1 MTPVRFLFDEDC
13 NARIVRGIRRRTS
26 TFNLITIHEAELDSA
41 KDFDVLAHAAM
52 EGRVVVSHDVRTMT
66 AYAKIR
72 LLAGLPMAGLRL
84 IPQAY
89 PVGQAIED
97 LLLIAEVST
106 AEEWRGRVIFLPL

>member
-1 MTPVRFLFDEDC
+1 VTPVRYLFDENC

-26 TFNLITIHEAELDSA
+26 KLDVVTVQEAGLDSA
-41 KDFDVLAHAAM
+41 DDSTILAHAA
-52 EGRVVVSHDVRTMT
+52 ERGLVVVSHDARTMIAHAT
-66 AYAKIR
+66 AQ
-72 LLAGLPMAGLRL
+72 LLGNPPMAGLIV

-106 AEEWRGRVIFLPL
+106 GEEWHGQIVFLPL

>member
-72 LLAGLPMAGLRL
+72 LLAGLPMAGLLL

-106 AEEWRGRVIFLPL
+106 AEEWRGRGIFLPL